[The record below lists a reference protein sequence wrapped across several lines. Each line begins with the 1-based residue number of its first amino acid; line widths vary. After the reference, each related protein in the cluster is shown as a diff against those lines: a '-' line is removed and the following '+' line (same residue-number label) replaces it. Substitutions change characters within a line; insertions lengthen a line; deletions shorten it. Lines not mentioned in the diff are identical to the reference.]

1 LSARRYAH
9 WDLAGPLIETWPARD
24 PSSATINAA
33 VARSRT
39 VFHTPPVLGTVRDL
53 RATLNDH
60 IMRVAVCLDEHLQ
73 RDVQG
78 CRLIPCQP
86 LVELLIFDEAERLSM
101 TALECIRD
109 IFDRTGVGVILIGM
123 PGMEKRLSR

>member
-1 LSARRYAH
+1 
-9 WDLAGPLIETWPARD
+9 
-24 PSSATINAA
+24 
-33 VARSRT
+33 
-39 VFHTPPVLGTVRDL
+39 VLGTLRDL

-60 IMRVAVCLDEHLQ
+60 IMRVEVCIDEHLQ

-78 CRLIPCQP
+78 CRVIPCQP

-109 IFDRTGVGVILIGM
+109 LFDRTGVGVILIGM
-123 PGMEKRLSR
+123 RAWKSPAPALRTSTPVSAFPTTPAPCRATTSPSC